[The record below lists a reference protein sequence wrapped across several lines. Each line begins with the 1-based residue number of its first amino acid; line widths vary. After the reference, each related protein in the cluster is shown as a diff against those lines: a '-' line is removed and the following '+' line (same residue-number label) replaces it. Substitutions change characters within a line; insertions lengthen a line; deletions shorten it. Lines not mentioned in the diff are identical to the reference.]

1 MTAAETE
8 GAGAIA
14 EHPARQA
21 DLDIGC
27 MTVRGRGLSPA
38 TGRSLAT
45 AVAAILARQISGRS
59 SRIGGM
65 TIRMPSSVLDGSG
78 GIDRAALA
86 QAVAR
91 ARRDPDA

>member
-1 MTAAETE
+1 MTVAERR
-8 GAGAIA
+8 GAHAMA
-14 EHPARQA
+14 EHPSGQGELR
-21 DLDIGC
+21 IGS

-45 AVAAILARQISGRS
+45 AVAAVLAGQLPGRS
-59 SRIGGM
+59 ERIGGL
-65 TIRMPSSVLDGSG
+65 TIRLPAAVLDATG

-86 QAVAR
+86 EALAR